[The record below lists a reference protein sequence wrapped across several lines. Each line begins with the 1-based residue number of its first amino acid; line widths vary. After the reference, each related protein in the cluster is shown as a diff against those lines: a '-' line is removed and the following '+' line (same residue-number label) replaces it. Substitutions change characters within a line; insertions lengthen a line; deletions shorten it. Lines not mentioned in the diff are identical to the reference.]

1 VRAGGVMQMRLLMPS
16 RSYLSQVEPV
26 LTFGLGTADTVEGVE
41 VFWPDGSRQSL
52 AGVSV
57 DSVLEITQQ
66 SDPDEG

>member
-1 VRAGGVMQMRLLMPS
+1 MPS